1 VIEWWQTL
9 SVNHSLWGG
18 IYFVCILANAW
29 MTFQSS
35 SQRRWYVK
43 PLMPRFCID
52 NPFSPQL
59 EPYTAMDYSRAIN
72 CMSMHASQDLVLAL
86 AFAVHISCMYLDSR
100 EYKHSH
106 KKDSSKLRLYRSC
119 LQYIH

>member
-1 VIEWWQTL
+1 
-9 SVNHSLWGG
+9 
-18 IYFVCILANAW
+18 
-29 MTFQSS
+29 
-35 SQRRWYVK
+35 
-43 PLMPRFCID
+43 
-52 NPFSPQL
+52 
-59 EPYTAMDYSRAIN
+59 MDYSRAIN